1 MHNDSMNAKLAAC
14 ILATPCSMT
23 SFPGYILGGIS
34 CRLVVVWWQPILLP
48 GQPALRSGHSQGAP
62 SSILVGPQD
71 PLPEDSSP
79 TSNPRIQAPSYGHT
93 SCPLP
98 VQGAVKGSEPHASSI
113 RSAFNCLSRQ
123 IYEFESD
130 TLGTMIIFN
139 TSTSKRRMISQRVT
153 PPRTSAVA
161 FTMFISSGSSYII
174 RHRTGISGMCR
185 PFYPS
190 ELGSM
195 GSGSTLIGLHP

>member
-1 MHNDSMNAKLAAC
+1 MNAKLAAC

-123 IYEFESD
+123 IWF
-130 TLGTMIIFN
+130 IIHHPASN
-139 TSTSKRRMISQRVT
+139 
-153 PPRTSAVA
+153 
-161 FTMFISSGSSYII
+161 
-174 RHRTGISGMCR
+174 RHIWHVPALLSVRTGLHG
-185 PFYPS
+185 
-190 ELGSM
+190 L
-195 GSGSTLIGLHP
+195 GLHTGTHTKCSCMHQWRN